1 MTAWLPPD
9 SRMPATIRVHRVFRL
24 TSRSPVVLA
33 ELLTGEVRAGAW
45 IVAVRGPAF
54 RIGAVET
61 AHDPDLP
68 PATLGLVLRHAPS
81 FEDVVDRLPAGATL
95 VVAEPLGTPQ
105 PIAAGVA
112 CHRGLRRYWFPLS
125 SGLGIGVTAASDAEA
140 HAWAAETQQRIA
152 PAATLLAPIVD
163 VDVRTLDPGH
173 VQPNI
178 GPVVVR
184 GVWFPLENL

>member
-1 MTAWLPPD
+1 M
-9 SRMPATIRVHRVFRL
+9 SATIRIHRVFPL
-24 TSRSPVVLA
+24 TGRSPVVLA

-61 AHDPDLP
+61 AHGGDLP
-68 PATLGLVLRHAPS
+68 PATLGLVLRDAPS
-81 FEDVVDRLPAGATL
+81 YADAAERLPVGTTL

-105 PIAAGVA
+105 AVAAGVA

-140 HAWAAETQQRIA
+140 NAWAAEAQQRIA
-152 PAATLLAPIVD
+152 PGATLLAPIAD